1 MAYNRIASSG
11 ETYIGTSPDTVVTPK
26 ALKENVWY
34 FDGNSLSAS
43 RSMGTISDHDIP
55 IIRNNSRK
63 VLVDNTVWTT
73 ASFTSALTIGNPTGS
88 TAIRFPLQSA
98 VQHGIVSSG
107 GSLSF
112 VVANGSGNTATPFFA
127 VQISP
132 TGNIGINK
140 ISPSTP
146 LHISGTTTQED
157 TNILQQTSL
166 GANQDVDTGME
177 IITTVP
183 ISGSAAVFE
192 YVIHNA
198 TKASMRAG
206 IIQAVW
212 NTNPSDNIKY
222 QEVSTTDIGDTSGVT
237 LAVTND
243 VSVVCLK
250 ATVTSDNWVIKA
262 SARTI
267 L

>member
-11 ETYIGTSPDTVVTPK
+11 ETFAGSSPDTMITPK

-43 RSMGTISDHDIP
+43 RSIGTTSDHDIP
-55 IIRNNSRK
+55 VIRNGSRK
-63 VLVDNTVWTT
+63 VLVDNTTWTT
-73 ASFTSALTIGNPTGS
+73 SSFISALTVGNPTGS
-88 TAIRFPLQSA
+88 TALRFPVQSDI
-98 VQHGIVSSG
+98 QHGIVSSG

-146 LHISGTTTQED
+146 LHISGITTQENTD
-157 TNILQQTSL
+157 ILQQTSL
-166 GANQDVDTGME
+166 GANTDVDTGME
-177 IITTVP
+177 VIATVP
-183 ISGSAAVFE
+183 ISGSAAIFE
-192 YVIHNA
+192 YVIYNS
-198 TKASMRAG
+198 TKGSMRAG

-212 NTNPSDNIKY
+212 NASSIKY

-237 LAVTND
+237 LSITND
-243 VSVVCLK
+243 TTIICLK
-250 ATVTSDNWVIKA
+250 ANVTSDNWTIKA
-262 SARTI
+262 AARTI

>member
-11 ETYIGTSPDTVVTPK
+11 ETYIGSSPDTIVTPK
-26 ALKENVWY
+26 TLKENVWY
-34 FDGNSLSAS
+34 FDGNTVSAS
-43 RSMGTISDHDIP
+43 RSIGTLNNNDIP
-55 IIRNNSRK
+55 IIRNNVVK
-63 VLVDNTVWTT
+63 ATIDNTAWTT
-73 ASFTSALTIGNPTGS
+73 SSYTSAITLGVPSGS
-88 TAIRFPLQSA
+88 TALRFPLQSSA
-98 VQHGIVSSG
+98 QHGMVASG
-107 GSLSF
+107 GTLSF
-112 VVANGSGNTATPFFA
+112 VVADGSGNTANPKFA

-132 TGNIGINK
+132 SGNIGINK

-146 LHISGTTTQED
+146 LHISGTTTQEEI
-157 TNILQQTSL
+157 NIQQQTSL
-166 GANQDVDTGME
+166 GANTDVDTGME

-192 YVIHNA
+192 YVLYNSA
-198 TKASMRAG
+198 KGSMRAG

-237 LAVTND
+237 LSITND
-243 VSVVCLK
+243 TTVICLK
-250 ATVTSDNWVIKA
+250 ANVNSDNWTIKA